1 MLPERL
7 PPTPCDIATLLA
19 LARDVEGMGMS
30 KRTRQRELARL
41 RARREAERQHA
52 RRRRALFAYGGLGLA
67 VVVAAVAGAMW
78 LNDDGTPAA
87 TAASTTAPAATPD
100 DARADAPTA
109 PATVACDGKIPPRVK
124 HPSFDARPTT
134 KVNPDRTYLA
144 TFQTSCGRFTV
155 RLDPRRAPITTANF
169 VFLAGRKFYDSTWFH
184 RIVPG
189 GAAGI
194 GVVQGGD
201 PKGSGG
207 GGPGYA
213 IKDELPSGPAA
224 YKRYSVAMANSG
236 PNSGGSQFFISTQD
250 NSKGLQANY
259 SVFGQVVD
267 GRSVVD
273 RIAEVPVGGQNGD
286 TPTEAVWI
294 EKLTVKTS

>member
-1 MLPERL
+1 
-7 PPTPCDIATLLA
+7 
-19 LARDVEGMGMS
+19 MS

-41 RARREAERQHA
+41 RARREAERQRV
-52 RRRRALFAYGGLGLA
+52 RRRRALLSYGGLAL
-67 VVVAAVAGAMW
+67 VVAAAAVVGGLW
-78 LNDDGTPAA
+78 LNREEPSSAAAA
-87 TAASTTAPAATPD
+87 TSTTPSTTTPPN

-109 PATVACDGKIPPRVK
+109 PATVACGGKVPDRVR
-124 HPSFDARPTT
+124 HPSFKSAPKSKVDAG
-134 KVNPDRTYLA
+134 KTYVA

-155 RLDPRRAPITTANF
+155 RLDPKKAPITTANF

-189 GAAGI
+189 GQAGI
-194 GVVQGGD
+194 AVIQGGD
-201 PKGSGG
+201 PQGSGR

-213 IKDELPSGPAA
+213 IKDELPSSPAA

-236 PNSGGSQFFISTQD
+236 PDSGGSQFFISTAD

-267 GRSVVD
+267 GKAVVD
-273 RIAEVPVGGQNGD
+273 KIAAVPVGGQSGD

-294 EKLTVKTS
+294 EKLTVKVS